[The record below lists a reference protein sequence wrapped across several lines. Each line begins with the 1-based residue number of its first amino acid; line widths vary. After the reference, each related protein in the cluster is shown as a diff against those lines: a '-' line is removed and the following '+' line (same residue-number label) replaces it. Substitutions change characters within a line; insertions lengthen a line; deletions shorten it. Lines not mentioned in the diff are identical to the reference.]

1 MLELPRGLTADS
13 ATRTVALPGLDSAS
27 TYSFTVR
34 GTLAPGEYQL
44 SASVRSGGET
54 YGIGYTPIDYEHIRP
69 RNMYRDASIAIHAV
83 DAALPPGLRV
93 GYIQGVGDN
102 VAPALREL
110 GVPLTLIDPVAL
122 ASADLSRYNTIV
134 IGTRAYQSH
143 PELATNNARLLRW
156 VQSGGTLVV
165 QYGQY
170 EMARPG
176 IMPYPVTLSRPA
188 ARVTDENAP
197 VKMLKPE
204 SPLLT
209 WPNRIGHDDWKGWVQ
224 ERSVYM
230 PTTFDSH
237 YTAPLEMNDPG
248 ESPNDAAVLVTPY
261 GRGTYVYTT
270 LSLFRQLPAG
280 VAGGARLML
289 NLLGAGRGR

>member
-1 MLELPRGLTADS
+1 LDSS
-13 ATRTVALPGLDSAS
+13 ATFA
-27 TYSFTVR
+27 FTVR
-34 GTLAPGEYQL
+34 GTLPAGEHRL

-54 YGIGYTPIDYEHIRP
+54 FAMGYVPIDYEHIRP
-69 RNMYRDASIAIHAV
+69 RNMYREASIAIHAV

-110 GVPLTLIDPVAL
+110 GVPLTLIDPATL
-122 ASADLSRYNTIV
+122 ASADLSRFTTIV
-134 IGTRAYQSH
+134 VGTRAYQSH
-143 PELATNNARLLRW
+143 PELTANNARLLRW
-156 VQSGGTLVV
+156 VQRGGTLVV

-170 EMARPG
+170 EMAGPG
-176 IMPYPVTLSRPA
+176 MMPYPVTLSRPA

-197 VKMLKPE
+197 VKVLKPE

-209 WPNRIGHDDWKGWVQ
+209 WPNRIGPDDWKGWVQ

-237 YTAPLEMNDPG
+237 YTALLEMHDPD
-248 ESPNDAAVLVTPY
+248 EPPNDAAILVTPY
-261 GRGTYVYTT
+261 GQGSYVYTT

-280 VAGGARLML
+280 NAGGARLML